1 MTPHEKRPCPLTI
14 RLAQDLKIRNMS
26 QRTIDA
32 YTYHAGK
39 FADFID
45 KPLDRVTPEDV
56 RSFQVHLIEE
66 RKLAYSSFNQAVCAL
81 RFLYTHTIRVPWPV
95 TMVPFGKRPKTLPV
109 VLGRQ
114 EVDDLLRCTKNLKHR
129 TFLTTLYATGMR
141 FSEAA
146 NLHINDIDSKRM
158 QIRIT
163 HGKGAKQRQV
173 PLSPRLLSELR
184 DYWKQFKPTSLLFPG
199 NSADKTYA
207 DTSIQ
212 KAIKD
217 SAKLA
222 NINKNVTPHTLRHS
236 YATGLLEAGVDLLT
250 ISRLLG
256 HACFATTMI
265 YLHCRRE
272 HLHSAP
278 SPLDWLPVK
287 QLPTY
292 QPPAENQQPPQ
303 ANQPKPDSHQPP
315 S

>member
-1 MTPHEKRPCPLTI
+1 
-14 RLAQDLKIRNMS
+14 MS

-45 KPLDRVTPEDV
+45 KSLDCVTPEDV
-56 RSFQVHLIEE
+56 RSFQLHLIEE

-95 TMVPFGKRPKTLPV
+95 TMVPYGKRPKTLPV

-141 FSEAA
+141 FSEATS
-146 NLHINDIDSKRM
+146 LHIHDIDSKRM

-163 HGKGAKQRQV
+163 NGKGAKQRQV

-184 DYWKQFKPTSLLFPG
+184 IYWKQYKPTSLLFPG
-199 NSADKTYA
+199 KLPDKTYCDA
-207 DTSIQ
+207 TIQ
-212 KAIKD
+212 IAIKV

-222 NINKNVTPHTLRHS
+222 NINKNISPHTLRHS
-236 YATGLLEAGVDLLT
+236 YATGLLEAGVDLLA

-256 HACFATTMI
+256 HASFSTTMV
-265 YLHCRRE
+265 YLHVRTL
-272 HLHSAP
+272 HLGSTP
-278 SPLDWLPVK
+278 SPIDWLPIR
-287 QLPTY
+287 QLPGWM
-292 QPPAENQQPPQ
+292 QPPNNNP
-303 ANQPKPDSHQPP
+303 PKPN
-315 S
+315 